1 MSVYDDSTKVFVT
14 PVLALLTSVRCYYC
28 GPWTSP
34 SQPEPHQRPAFC
46 QTGHFDNNTLL
57 RNQTRYKWQDIYNS
71 QINNITKLYV
81 YKCVVN
87 ILFSLVCYI
96 EWIIFWFWQLLL
108 PNPTQLTVCE
118 REGPGRL
125 GSRAEHSVE
134 YTTQIHYLMLLQG
147 QWLHSEGT
155 PGHSLFLSRVP
166 IPGTNVIVRR
176 VSVNSGNGD
185 NIKTNQCLKIKSDDV

>member
-71 QINNITKLYV
+71 QINNIAKLYV
-81 YKCVVN
+81 YKYVVN

-125 GSRAEHSVE
+125 GSRAELSGIYNANTLFDVTTGPV
-134 YTTQIHYLMLLQG
+134 TTQWGHTWSFFVPLQ
-147 QWLHSEGT
+147 SSNSRDKCYCEEG
-155 PGHSLFLSRVP
+155 
-166 IPGTNVIVRR
+166 
-176 VSVNSGNGD
+176 
-185 NIKTNQCLKIKSDDV
+185 